1 MRKSV
6 GYLVVFVVGLGLG
19 LALLKAVGAFSRAG
33 EDQARR
39 NVLTLLEKPAPTSGI
54 ADTPLVRAAAKIE
67 PAVVNIDTLGTRR
80 EIATDPFGEQFQT
93 SQQFQGKGSGVIIS
107 PDGYVVTNNHVIE
120 NATIIR
126 ITTATD
132 KHYDGRIVGADP
144 DADLAVVKIDAANLP
159 SAELGDSNALKVG
172 ESVIAIGNPL
182 GVGTTVT
189 HGIISATNRRNLPVS
204 EGRVLSQA
212 LQTDAPINRGNSG
225 GALANMNGQLIGI
238 NTAIAS
244 ADRGGGNIG
253 IGFAIPINAA
263 RDILKNLIARGRSLP
278 PQGPGIPFLGIRF
291 TPLPGEYAPQFSLQP
306 GQGVVIESVEPL
318 TAAADAGLKRGDV
331 IAEIEGRPI
340 LKSDDVRQVLIKRK
354 VGEQVTLRMVRGDG
368 SRQDVKLTLGR
379 RPAAMQ

>member
-19 LALLKAVGAFSRAG
+19 LALLKTLGAFSHAG
-33 EDQARR
+33 EDRARQ
-39 NVLTLLEKPAPTSGI
+39 NVLALLDKAAPSAGI

-80 EIATDPFGEQFQT
+80 EVATDPFGEEFQT

-107 PDGYVVTNNHVIE
+107 ADGYVVTNNHVIE
-120 NATIIR
+120 NASVIR
-126 ITTATD
+126 ITTAND
-132 KHYDGRIVGADP
+132 KHYDGRIIGADP
-144 DADLAVVKIDAANLP
+144 DADLAVVKIDAVNIP
-159 SAELGDSNALKVG
+159 SAELGDSNSLKVG

-278 PQGPGIPFLGIRF
+278 AQAPGVPFLGIRLA
-291 TPLPGEYAPQFSLQP
+291 PLPGEYAPQFNLQP
-306 GQGVVIESVEPL
+306 GQGVVVESVEPL
-318 TAAADAGLKRGDV
+318 TAASDAGLKRGDV
-331 IAEIEGRPI
+331 ISEIDGKPI
-340 LKSDDVRQVLIKRK
+340 LKRDDVRQVLVKRK
-354 VGEQVTLRMVRGDG
+354 VGEHVTLKMVRGDG
-368 SRQDVKLTLGR
+368 TRQDVKVALGR
-379 RPAAMQ
+379 RPTPMQ